1 MKKELITALA
11 TVLTSTVVTIP
22 IQAATPAEGRASGA
36 FIGIP
41 GELGAQVQAEYVLSE
56 EHANEEDPGDIT
68 QDTALMNAFGGVD
81 KYYASFERVTP
92 EYFKQK
98 YGEVAETLKARID
111 TTSTET
117 IIATAVNA
125 VNAHFTC
132 TWGELGYQSFCAF
145 DQRMYTDYLTTGR
158 MFNGYE
164 PAVLFHTLLDA
175 YGIDNDVWTFAGDS
189 ANYCV
194 VVRTGGGTKY
204 VSFGTRTIT
213 YDTTPINLNPNRLA
227 EDYMGAYKDFL
238 D

>member
-1 MKKELITALA
+1 MRKELLAALVA
-11 TVLTSTVVTIP
+11 VLTSAMVTIP
-22 IQAATPAEGRASGA
+22 AHAGTPAEGRASGA

-41 GELGAQVQAEYVLSE
+41 GELGAQVQAEYMLSGE
-56 EHANEEDPGDIT
+56 NASEEDPGDIT

-98 YGEVAETLKARID
+98 YGEVAETLKAQID

-117 IIATAVNA
+117 IISSAVTA

-145 DQRMYTDYLTTGR
+145 DQRMYTDYLTAGR

-164 PAVLFHTLLDA
+164 PAVLFHTLLDM

-194 VVRTGGGTKY
+194 AISTGGSTKY
-204 VSFGTRTIT
+204 VSFGVQTVT
-213 YDTTPINLNPNRLA
+213 YDTTPINLNPIRLA

>member
-11 TVLTSTVVTIP
+11 TVLTSTMVTIP

-41 GELGAQVQAEYVLSE
+41 GELGAQVQAEYALSG
-56 EHANEEDPGDIT
+56 EHTNEEDPGDIT

-98 YGEVAETLKARID
+98 YGEVAETLKSRVD

-117 IIATAVNA
+117 IVTTAVTAVNT
-125 VNAHFTC
+125 HFTC

-158 MFNGYE
+158 MFSGYE
-164 PAVLFHTLLDA
+164 PAVLLHTLLDT
-175 YGIDNDVWTFAGDS
+175 YGVDNDVWGFAGDS
-189 ANYCV
+189 TNYCV
-194 VVRTGGGTKY
+194 AVSVNGGVKY
-204 VSFGTRTIT
+204 ISFGTQTIT

-227 EDYMGAYKDFL
+227 EDYMGAYKDYL
-238 D
+238 N